1 MPFTVTMPKLSPTMD
16 SGTIA
21 SWVKKEGD
29 HVVAGDV
36 LMEVSTDK
44 ATVEHT
50 AIDEGYLRKIL
61 VSEGKE
67 AQVNQP
73 IAIFTETADESIEG
87 YKPEG
92 DTPVAKPQV
101 AVAAEPTAQAA
112 PSPAPAP
119 APQAAPPPPPPP
131 PPTQQPIPA
140 PTGDRVK
147 ASPLAKKLAKMKG
160 LDLSSVKGTGPG
172 GRVVSRDLANAKAAG
187 SSMVRSAV
195 PQIPAGTFT
204 EESLTQIRKVIS
216 KRLQEAKST
225 IPHFYV
231 QQVIN
236 AEPLIALR
244 EQLSHLDYK
253 VSFNDMIVK
262 GAALALRKHPDMNSG
277 FNAGAMTIVRY
288 QTIDI
293 SVAVSLESG
302 LITPIVRHA
311 DYKTLQE
318 ISSEIRE
325 LAKKAKDGKLAPH
338 EFQGGSFTISNLG
351 MFGVTQFIGIINP
364 PQAGILSVGGILDQP
379 IVKNGQVVPGK
390 TMSLTLSAD
399 HRVVDG
405 VAGAKFLKTLQ
416 SILENPAALLL
427 LQ

>member
-1 MPFTVTMPKLSPTMD
+1 MPFTVTMPKLSPTME
-16 SGTIA
+16 SGAIA

-29 HVVAGDV
+29 HVAAGDV

-50 AIDEGYLRKIL
+50 ALDEGYLRKIL
-61 VSEGKE
+61 VQQGDE

-87 YKPEG
+87 YKAEG
-92 DTPVAKPQV
+92 AAPAPKPQV
-101 AVAAEPTAQAA
+101 ADAEPAAQ
-112 PSPAPAP
+112 STPAP
-119 APQAAPPPPPPP
+119 APQAAPPPPPPLP
-131 PPTQQPIPA
+131 PPTQPLA
-140 PTGDRVK
+140 PTTKPSATGERIK
-147 ASPLAKKLAKMKG
+147 ASPLAKKLANMKG
-160 LDLSSVKGTGPG
+160 LDLGSVQGTGPG
-172 GRVVSRDLANAKAAG
+172 GRVVSRDLANAKPAG
-187 SSMVRSAV
+187 TTMGRSAA
-195 PQIPAGTFT
+195 PTIPAGTFT
-204 EESLTQIRKVIS
+204 EESMTPIRKVIS

-262 GAALALRKHPDMNSG
+262 GTALALRKHPDMNSG

-351 MFGVTQFIGIINP
+351 MYGVTQFIGIINP
-364 PQAGILSVGGILDQP
+364 PQAGILSIGGILDQP
-379 IVKNGQVVPGK
+379 VVRNGQVVPGK

-427 LQ
+427 